1 MDKLVEIKQTELE
14 KVTELLA
21 EIATLLMTSGSNTR
35 RVSRN
40 VSRIAN
46 ALGYDFEIF
55 YSYSAVVVT
64 VRNTQTAETETL
76 VKTIPGYGTHFGVV
90 SDISILS
97 WQVVEHSLSIEEIR
111 KEVERIKHL
120 PRYNKYIMYLFVA
133 LAGGSLARI
142 FGGSYL
148 EFLIAFLATLIGLFG
163 RSVFQ
168 ERKFNPFISWLF
180 AAFISVSV
188 VNIFRLFGVEQLNSG
203 LAACVL
209 WLIPGVPLING
220 FIDLLSGH
228 VVSGMAKL
236 TSAAVFIFMIALG
249 FFLSLITFGYG
260 STL

>member
-1 MDKLVEIKQTELE
+1 MENQQTKLEQ
-14 KVTELLA
+14 VTELLA
-21 EIATLLMTSGSNTR
+21 EIATLLMSSGSNTR

-46 ALGYDFEIF
+46 ALGYDFDIF

-64 VRNTQTAETETL
+64 VRSSKTGKTETL
-76 VKTIPGYGTHFGVV
+76 VKSIPHYGVHFSIV

-97 WQVVEHSLSIEEIR
+97 WQVVEHHLGIEKIKEEI
-111 KEVERIKHL
+111 ERIKNL
-120 PRYNKYIMYLFVA
+120 PRYNKYLMYFFVA

-142 FGGSYL
+142 FGGTYL
-148 EFLIAFLATLIGLFG
+148 ELLIAFLATFIGLLG
-163 RSVFQ
+163 RSFFQ
-168 ERKFNPFISWLF
+168 IRKFNPFISWLF
-180 AAFISVSV
+180 ASYISVSV
-188 VNIFRLFGVEQLNSG
+188 VNIFHILGVEQLNNG

-220 FIDLLSGH
+220 CIDLLSGH

>member
-1 MDKLVEIKQTELE
+1 MENQQTKLEQ
-14 KVTELLA
+14 VTELLA
-21 EIATLLMTSGSNTR
+21 EIATLLMSSGSNTR

-46 ALGYDFEIF
+46 TLGYDFDIF

-64 VRNTQTAETETL
+64 VRSSKSGKTETL
-76 VKTIPGYGTHFGVV
+76 VKSIPHYGVHFSIV

-97 WQVVEHSLSIEEIR
+97 WQVVEHNLSIEKI
-111 KEVERIKHL
+111 KEEMERIKNM
-120 PRYNKYIMYLFVA
+120 PRYNKYLMYFFVA

-148 EFLIAFLATLIGLFG
+148 EFIIAFLATFIGLFG
-163 RSVFQ
+163 RNFFQ
-168 ERKFNPFISWLF
+168 VRKFNPFISWLF
-180 AAFISVSV
+180 ASFISVSV
-188 VNIFRLFGVEQLNSG
+188 VNIFHLLGVNQLNNG

-220 FIDLLSGH
+220 CIDLLSGH

>member
-1 MDKLVEIKQTELE
+1 MDTKPSKLGQ
-14 KVTELLA
+14 VTELLA
-21 EIATLLMTSGSNTR
+21 EIATLLMSSGSNTR

-40 VSRIAN
+40 VTRIAN
-46 ALGYDFEIF
+46 ALGYDFDIF

-64 VRNTQTAETETL
+64 VKETKSGEKETI
-76 VKTIPGYGTHFGVV
+76 VRAIPGYGTHFSIV
-90 SDISILS
+90 SAISILS
-97 WQVVEHSLSIEEIR
+97 WQVAEQKLSVEKIKEEL
-111 KEVERIKHL
+111 ERIKKK
-120 PRYNKYIMYLFVA
+120 PRYNKYVMFFFVA

-142 FGGSYL
+142 FGGTYI
-148 EFLIAFLATLIGLFG
+148 EFVIAFLATLIGLFG
-163 RSVFQ
+163 RSFFQ
-168 ERKFNPFISWLF
+168 EKKFNPFISWLF

-188 VNIFRLFGVEQLNSG
+188 VNVFRLFGVSPINSG

-249 FFLSLITFGYG
+249 FFLSLIVFGYG

>member
-1 MDKLVEIKQTELE
+1 MEKVSDKLEQ
-14 KVTELLA
+14 VTQLLA
-21 EIATLLMTSGSNTR
+21 DVATLLMSNGSNTR

-46 ALGYDFEIF
+46 GLGYDCNIF
-55 YSYSAVVVT
+55 YSYSAVVLT
-64 VRNTQTAETETL
+64 VSDNKTGEKQTI
-76 VKTIPGYGTHFGVV
+76 VKMIPGYGVHFSIV

-97 WQVVEHSLSIEEIR
+97 WQVVEQKLSVEQIED
-111 KEVERIKHL
+111 EVERIKKI
-120 PRYNKYIMYLFVA
+120 PRYNKYLMYLFVS
-133 LAGGSLARI
+133 LAGGALARI
-142 FGGSYL
+142 FGGTYL
-148 EFLIAFLATLIGLFG
+148 EFFIAFLATLIGLFG
-163 RSVFQ
+163 RNYFQ
-168 ERKFNPFISWLF
+168 KHQFNSFITWLF

-188 VNIFRLFGVEQLNSG
+188 VNIFHLFGISPLNNG

-228 VVSGMAKL
+228 IVSGLAKL
-236 TSAAVFIFMIALG
+236 ASAAMLIFMIALG